1 MPESELAASEN
12 AALLPASYV
21 IAPLV
26 DAKKDVARAGDQNHL
41 LVEPVVMG
49 IRGLAPDTLER
60 HRYLLQCQRM
70 CYNIK

>member
-1 MPESELAASEN
+1 
-12 AALLPASYV
+12 
-21 IAPLV
+21 
-26 DAKKDVARAGDQNHL
+26 GDQNHL

-70 CYNIK
+70 CYNIKGYYSAIRCNALVSCHFGDFVQQIAP